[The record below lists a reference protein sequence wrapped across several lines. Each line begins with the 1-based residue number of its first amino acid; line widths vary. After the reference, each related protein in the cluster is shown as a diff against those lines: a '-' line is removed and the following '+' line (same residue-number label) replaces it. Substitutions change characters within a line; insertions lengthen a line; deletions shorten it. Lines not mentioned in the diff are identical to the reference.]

1 MSNLEADPASIVGLA
16 GTVSAQAWALSDAL
30 PAFSADALGVNDAF
44 GVLGP
49 AQEIL
54 TEYLDMANDCVAG
67 LGDLVEALATAS
79 TNLETTA
86 DRYEGA
92 DITSTFAP

>member
-1 MSNLEADPASIVGLA
+1 MSNLEADPSSIVRLA

-49 AQEIL
+49 AQDIL
-54 TEYLDMANDCVAG
+54 ADYLDMANDCVAG

-86 DRYEGA
+86 DRYEQA